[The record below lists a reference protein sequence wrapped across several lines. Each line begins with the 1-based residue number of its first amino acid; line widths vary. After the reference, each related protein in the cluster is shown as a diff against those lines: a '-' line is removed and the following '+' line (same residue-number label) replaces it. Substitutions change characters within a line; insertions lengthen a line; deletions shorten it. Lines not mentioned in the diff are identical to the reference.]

1 MSKTIVKKI
10 QIAQAVECV
19 VRLDKYV
26 KFLDIARDI
35 LEFAKQASQYNQL
48 QDEFKQDARKSIDT
62 ILLDIRSLK
71 ADAQEMALIKS
82 DRAKELR
89 ETRIRQL
96 ENRLGGEE

>member
-10 QIAQAVECV
+10 QIAQAEECV

-26 KFLDIARDI
+26 KLLDIARDI

-48 QDEFKQDARKSIDT
+48 QDEFKKDARKSIET

-71 ADAQEMALIKS
+71 VDAQEMALIKS

-89 ETRIRQL
+89 EIRNRQL

>member
-1 MSKTIVKKI
+1 MSKTIVKKM
-10 QIAQAVECV
+10 QIAQAEECV

-35 LEFAKQASQYNQL
+35 LEFAKQSSQYNQL
-48 QDEFKQDARKSIDT
+48 QDGFKQDAKKSIET

-82 DRAKELR
+82 DRAKELK

-96 ENRLGGEE
+96 ENRLGGKE